1 MGDVLHGDGD
11 YQSYF
16 DPDTYLNDY
25 FLETGVF
32 WPFFV
37 SYMERLQK
45 IYNQGNNVFRA
56 FQVFH

>member
-1 MGDVLHGDGD
+1 MGDVLHGDED

-37 SYMERLQK
+37 SYMECLQK
-45 IYNQGNNVFRA
+45 IYDQGNNVFLA
-56 FQVFH
+56 F